1 MGYIGLYIEDWVVEV
16 QRHWVAGDC
25 CCGRRSFD
33 DFSNRGC
40 RYLSMGF
47 PAGVG
52 CNSGRH

>member
-1 MGYIGLYIEDWVVEV
+1 MGYMGLYMEDWVVEV
-16 QRHWVAGDC
+16 ERHWVAGDC
-25 CCGRRSFD
+25 CYSRRSLD
-33 DFSNRGC
+33 DFSNQGC